1 MLVTLKGQ
9 KVKNQFEGKKGSCQ
23 NEKTQMLN
31 HRHLYF
37 LHNGFFFLTNYQV
50 ENK

>member
-23 NEKTQMLN
+23 NEKN
-31 HRHLYF
+31 PDA
-37 LHNGFFFLTNYQV
+37 
-50 ENK
+50 ES